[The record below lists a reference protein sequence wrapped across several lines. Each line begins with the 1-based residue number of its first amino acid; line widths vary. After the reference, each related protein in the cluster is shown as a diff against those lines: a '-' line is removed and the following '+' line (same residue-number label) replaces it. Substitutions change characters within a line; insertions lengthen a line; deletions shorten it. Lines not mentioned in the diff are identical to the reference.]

1 MKHRHFQTCSGD
13 RSNSNFSTLSGSI
26 EHIRAGKLRAL
37 AVTTATRSEA
47 LPDIP
52 AVNEFVSGY
61 EASGWIGI
69 GVPRNTSAE
78 IIETLNKTINAALAD
93 QRTKARLADLGFEPF
108 ASSPVEFGNYIVQ
121 YTEKWGKV
129 VRAANIKGE

>member
-1 MKHRHFQTCSGD
+1 
-13 RSNSNFSTLSGSI
+13 
-26 EHIRAGKLRAL
+26 RAGKLRAL

-93 QRTKARLADLGFEPF
+93 QRTKARLADLGFDPF
-108 ASSPVEFGNYIVQ
+108 ASSAAEIRQLHRPIYREVGQRDPGGKYQARVIRAVPIQ
-121 YTEKWGKV
+121 YSVTSDMRIPIGSMT
-129 VRAANIKGE
+129 G